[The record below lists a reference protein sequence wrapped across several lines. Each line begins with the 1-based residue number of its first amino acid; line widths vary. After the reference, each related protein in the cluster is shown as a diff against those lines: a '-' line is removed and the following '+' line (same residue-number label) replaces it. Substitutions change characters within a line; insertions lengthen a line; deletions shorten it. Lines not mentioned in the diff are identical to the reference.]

1 MHIRVSLPGQTLE
14 LFADDGRLLHR
25 YRVST
30 ATKGAGEGHGSYQ
43 TPRGSHIIRAKV
55 GAGLPENTV
64 FVKRRPTG
72 ETWTPKLGQDN
83 PGRDWMLT
91 RILWLS
97 GREPGFNRLGSVDT
111 MRRYIYIH
119 GSPDSAEM
127 GKPGSIGCIRMHNRD
142 VIELFDQVSI
152 YTPVVIVE
160 YRVEEG
166 DWNTLA
172 ADARRVRE
180 QVFINEQK
188 VPVALEWDANDAV
201 SRHVVAY
208 DTTGAAVGTG
218 RLLPDGHIGRMA
230 VLPEWRGKGV
240 GRALLERLLESAQ
253 VARQQ
258 DLVLHA
264 QTQAEGFYRR
274 LGFEK
279 TGETFMEAGIPHV
292 LMQRSLGKV

>member
-30 ATKGAGEGHGSYQ
+30 ATRGAGEVYGSYQ
-43 TPRGSHIIRAKV
+43 TPRGAHIVRAKI
-55 GAGLPENTV
+55 GAGAPENTV

-72 ETWTPKLGQDN
+72 EMWTPQLGEQN

-97 GREPGFNRLGSVDT
+97 GREPGFNRLGSLDT

-127 GKPGSIGCIRMHNRD
+127 GKPGSIGCIRMRNRD
-142 VIELFDQVSI
+142 VVELFDRVPI

-160 YRVEEG
+160 YQVEEG
-166 DWNTLA
+166 DWSVLA
-172 ADARRVRE
+172 ADARQVRE
-180 QVFINEQK
+180 QVFIVEQK
-188 VPVALEWDANDAV
+188 VPVALEWDASDAV

-208 DTTGAAVGTG
+208 DATGTPIGTG

-230 VLPEWRGKGV
+230 VLPAWRGKGV

-253 VARQQ
+253 VVRQQ
-258 DLVLHA
+258 HLVLHA
-264 QTQAEGFYRR
+264 QTQAAGFYRR
-274 LGFEK
+274 FGFEK
-279 TGETFMEAGIPHV
+279 TGESFMEAGIPHV
-292 LMQRSLGKV
+292 LMQRSLGKA

>member
-1 MHIRVSLPGQTLE
+1 MQIRVSLPGQTLE

-30 ATKGAGEGHGSYQ
+30 ATKGAGEVYGSNQ
-43 TPRGSHIIRAKV
+43 TPRGAHIIRAKI
-55 GAGLPENTV
+55 GADAPENTV

-72 ETWTPKLGQDN
+72 ETWTPKLGLDN

-97 GREPGFNRLGSVDT
+97 GRKPGFNRLGTVDT

-119 GSPDSAEM
+119 GSPDSAHM
-127 GKPGSIGCIRMHNRD
+127 GKPGSIGCIRMRNCD
-142 VIELFDQVSI
+142 VIQLFDRVPA
-152 YTPVVIVE
+152 YTSAVIVE
-160 YRVEEG
+160 YRIEEG
-166 DWNTLA
+166 DWNALA
-172 ADARRVRE
+172 TDARHVRE

-188 VPVALEWDANDAV
+188 VPMALEWDEHDAV

-208 DTTGAAVGTG
+208 DGSGAAVGTG
-218 RLLPDGHIGRMA
+218 RLLADGHIGRMA

-258 DLVLHA
+258 HLVLHA
-264 QTQAEGFYRR
+264 QAHAEGFYRR

-279 TGETFMEAGIPHV
+279 TGETFIEAGIPHV
-292 LMQRSLGKV
+292 LMQRSLGKT

>member
-30 ATKGAGEGHGSYQ
+30 ATKGAGEVYGSNQ
-43 TPRGSHIIRAKV
+43 TPRGAHIIRARI
-55 GAGLPENTV
+55 GADAAENTV

-97 GREPGFNRLGSVDT
+97 GREPGFNRLGTVDT

-119 GSPDSAEM
+119 GSPDNAEM

-142 VIELFDQVSI
+142 VVELFDQVPI

-166 DWNTLA
+166 DWNAFA

-208 DTTGAAVGTG
+208 DATGAAVGTG

-240 GRALLERLLESAQ
+240 GRALLQRLLEEECGGLLSSFFSARRTRT
-253 VARQQ
+253 V
-258 DLVLHA
+258 
-264 QTQAEGFYRR
+264 QT
-274 LGFEK
+274 
-279 TGETFMEAGIPHV
+279 
-292 LMQRSLGKV
+292 

>member
-30 ATKGAGEGHGSYQ
+30 ATKGAGEVYGSYQ

-72 ETWTPKLGQDN
+72 ETWTPQLGEQN

-97 GREPGFNRLGSVDT
+97 GREPGFNRLGTVDT

-127 GKPGSIGCIRMHNRD
+127 GAYGSIGCIRMHNRD
-142 VIELFDQVSI
+142 VIELFDQVPV

-172 ADARRVRE
+172 ADARQVRE

-188 VPVALEWDANDAV
+188 VPVALEWDENDAV

-208 DTTGAAVGTG
+208 DATGAAVGTG

-253 VARQQ
+253 IAGQQ
-258 DLVLHA
+258 HLVLHA
-264 QTQAEGFYRR
+264 QTQAAEFYRR
-274 LGFEK
+274 LGFEE
-279 TGETFMEAGIPHV
+279 TGKTFMEAGIPHV
-292 LMQRSLGKV
+292 MMQRSLDKA

>member
-30 ATKGAGEGHGSYQ
+30 ATKGAGEVYGSYQ
-43 TPRGSHIIRAKV
+43 TPRGAHVVRARI
-55 GAGLPENTV
+55 GDGMPENTV

-72 ETWTPKLGQDN
+72 ETWTPQLGEQN
-83 PGRDWMLT
+83 VGRDWMLT

-97 GREPGFNRLGSVDT
+97 GREPGFNRLGTVDT

-142 VIELFDQVSI
+142 VVELFDQVPI
-152 YTPVVIVE
+152 YTPLVIVE
-160 YRVEEG
+160 YRVEES

-208 DTTGAAVGTG
+208 DTTGVAVGTG

-253 VARQQ
+253 IAGQQ
-258 DLVLHA
+258 HLVLHA
-264 QTQAEGFYRR
+264 QTQAEEFYRR
-274 LGFEK
+274 LGFAQ
-279 TGETFMEAGIPHV
+279 TGAPFMEAGIPHV
-292 LMQRSLGKV
+292 LMQRSLDKA

>member
-30 ATKGAGEGHGSYQ
+30 ATRGAGEVYGSYQ
-43 TPRGSHIIRAKV
+43 TPRGVHIVRAKI
-55 GAGLPENTV
+55 GAGAPQNTV

-72 ETWTPKLGQDN
+72 EMWTPQVGEQN

-97 GREPGFNRLGSVDT
+97 GREPGFNRLGSLDT

-127 GKPGSIGCIRMHNRD
+127 GKPGSIGCIRMRNRD
-142 VIELFDQVSI
+142 VIELFDRVPI

-160 YRVEEG
+160 YQIEEG
-166 DWNTLA
+166 DWSVLA
-172 ADARRVRE
+172 AAARQVRE
-180 QVFINEQK
+180 QVFIVEQK

-208 DTTGAAVGTG
+208 DATGTPIGTG

-230 VLPEWRGKGV
+230 VLPAWRGKGV

-253 VARQQ
+253 IAGQQ
-258 DLVLHA
+258 HLVLHA
-264 QTQAEGFYRR
+264 QTQAAEFYRKT
-274 LGFEK
+274 GFVQ

-292 LMQRSLGKV
+292 LMQRSPDKV